1 MKQSKILTALD
12 LSSLDIQNMLMNGQT
27 MPEIAKKYKITYIS
41 LVQAF
46 KIQKKDFKYID
57 YIQPKEEVKEKI
69 KHIMNIEIK
78 QQVDINK
85 LSTQQKLELVTQ
97 HLLDFKKEVQPK
109 VDFYDTV
116 TKSDEWMEMSE
127 VAKLLNYQKLGRN
140 KIFNILRENK
150 ILRKNNQPYQ
160 EYVDRGCFKLI
171 EQVYTTT
178 YGDTRIS
185 YKTVISQKG
194 LDYIKKIIDNIL

>member
-1 MKQSKILTALD
+1 M
-12 LSSLDIQNMLMNGQT
+12 
-27 MPEIAKKYKITYIS
+27 EI
-41 LVQAF
+41 
-46 KIQKKDFKYID
+46 
-57 YIQPKEEVKEKI
+57 KI
-69 KHIMNIEIK
+69 KE
-78 QQVDINK
+78 QVDINK
-85 LSTQQKLELVTQ
+85 LSIQQKLELVTQ

-127 VAKLLNYQKLGRN
+127 VAKLLNYEKLGRN

-194 LDYIKKIIDNIL
+194 LDYIKKVIDNIL

>member
-1 MKQSKILTALD
+1 MK
-12 LSSLDIQNMLMNGQT
+12 
-27 MPEIAKKYKITYIS
+27 EI
-41 LVQAF
+41 
-46 KIQKKDFKYID
+46 
-57 YIQPKEEVKEKI
+57 KI
-69 KHIMNIEIK
+69 KKE
-78 QQVDINK
+78 VDINK
-85 LSTQQKLELVTQ
+85 FSTQEQLQIVTQ
-97 HLLDFKKEVQPK
+97 LFQKYTKEVQPK

-127 VAKLLNYQKLGRN
+127 VAKLLNYERLGRN
-140 KIFNILRENK
+140 KIFYILRENK

-160 EYVDRGCFKLI
+160 EYVDRKYFKLI

-194 LDYIKKIIDNIL
+194 LDYIKKVIDNIL

>member
-1 MKQSKILTALD
+1 MKQI
-12 LSSLDIQNMLMNGQT
+12 
-27 MPEIAKKYKITYIS
+27 
-41 LVQAF
+41 
-46 KIQKKDFKYID
+46 
-57 YIQPKEEVKEKI
+57 KI
-69 KHIMNIEIK
+69 KKE
-78 QQVDINK
+78 VDINK
-85 LSTQQKLELVTQ
+85 FSTQEQLQIVTQ
-97 HLLDFKKEVQPK
+97 LFQKYTKEVQPK

-127 VAKLLNYQKLGRN
+127 VAKLLNYKKYGRN

-150 ILRKNNQPYQ
+150 ILRKNNQSYQ

-194 LDYIKKIIDNIL
+194 LDYIKKVIDNI

>member
-1 MKQSKILTALD
+1 MKQI
-12 LSSLDIQNMLMNGQT
+12 
-27 MPEIAKKYKITYIS
+27 
-41 LVQAF
+41 
-46 KIQKKDFKYID
+46 
-57 YIQPKEEVKEKI
+57 KI
-69 KHIMNIEIK
+69 KKE
-78 QQVDINK
+78 VDINK
-85 LSTQQKLELVTQ
+85 FSTQEQLQIVTQ
-97 HLLDFKKEVQPK
+97 LFQKYTKEVQPK

-127 VAKLLNYQKLGRN
+127 VAKLLNYKKYGRN

-194 LDYIKKIIDNIL
+194 LDYIKKVIDNI

>member
-1 MKQSKILTALD
+1 
-12 LSSLDIQNMLMNGQT
+12 
-27 MPEIAKKYKITYIS
+27 
-41 LVQAF
+41 
-46 KIQKKDFKYID
+46 
-57 YIQPKEEVKEKI
+57 
-69 KHIMNIEIK
+69 MNIEIK
-78 QQVDINK
+78 KQVDINK

-127 VAKLLNYQKLGRN
+127 VAKLLNYKKLGRN

-150 ILRKNNQPYQ
+150 ILRINNQPYQ

-178 YGDTRIS
+178 YNDTRIS

-194 LDYIKKIIDNIL
+194 LDYIKKVIDNIL

>member
-1 MKQSKILTALD
+1 MKQ
-12 LSSLDIQNMLMNGQT
+12 
-27 MPEIAKKYKITYIS
+27 
-41 LVQAF
+41 
-46 KIQKKDFKYID
+46 
-57 YIQPKEEVKEKI
+57 
-69 KHIMNIEIK
+69 IEIK
-78 QQVDINK
+78 KEVDINK
-85 LSTQQKLELVTQ
+85 FSTQEQLQIVTQ
-97 HLLDFKKEVQPK
+97 LFQKYTKEVQPK

-194 LDYIKKIIDNIL
+194 LDYIKKVIDNIL

>member
-1 MKQSKILTALD
+1 
-12 LSSLDIQNMLMNGQT
+12 
-27 MPEIAKKYKITYIS
+27 
-41 LVQAF
+41 
-46 KIQKKDFKYID
+46 
-57 YIQPKEEVKEKI
+57 
-69 KHIMNIEIK
+69 MNIKIK

-97 HLLDFKKEVQPK
+97 HLLNFKKEVQPK

-127 VAKLLNYQKLGRN
+127 VAKLLNYKKLGRN

-194 LDYIKKIIDNIL
+194 LDYIKKVIDIYYDSKNTHTRNKYTSF

>member
-1 MKQSKILTALD
+1 
-12 LSSLDIQNMLMNGQT
+12 
-27 MPEIAKKYKITYIS
+27 YKHTTTIT
-41 LVQAF
+41 
-46 KIQKKDFKYID
+46 KNT
-57 YIQPKEEVKEKI
+57 
-69 KHIMNIEIK
+69 KHIMKQIEIK
-78 QQVDINK
+78 KEVDINK
-85 LSTQQKLELVTQ
+85 FSTQEQLQIVTQ
-97 HLLDFKKEVQPK
+97 LFQKYTKEVQPK

-194 LDYIKKIIDNIL
+194 LDYIKKVIDNIL

>member
-1 MKQSKILTALD
+1 MNIKI
-12 LSSLDIQNMLMNGQT
+12 
-27 MPEIAKKYKITYIS
+27 
-41 LVQAF
+41 
-46 KIQKKDFKYID
+46 
-57 YIQPKEEVKEKI
+57 KEEI
-69 KHIMNIEIK
+69 
-78 QQVDINK
+78 DINK
-85 LSTQQKLELVTQ
+85 LSIQQKLELVTQ

-160 EYVDRGCFKLI
+160 EYVDRGYFKLI

-178 YGDTRIS
+178 YNDTRIS

-194 LDYIKKIIDNIL
+194 LDYIKKVIDNIL

>member
-1 MKQSKILTALD
+1 MKQ
-12 LSSLDIQNMLMNGQT
+12 
-27 MPEIAKKYKITYIS
+27 
-41 LVQAF
+41 
-46 KIQKKDFKYID
+46 
-57 YIQPKEEVKEKI
+57 
-69 KHIMNIEIK
+69 IEIK
-78 QQVDINK
+78 EEVDINK
-85 LSTQQKLELVTQ
+85 FSTQEQLQIITQLFQKYTN
-97 HLLDFKKEVQPK
+97 EVQPK

-127 VAKLLNYQKLGRN
+127 VAKLLNYKRVGRN

-194 LDYIKKIIDNIL
+194 LDYIKKVIDNIL

>member
-1 MKQSKILTALD
+1 
-12 LSSLDIQNMLMNGQT
+12 
-27 MPEIAKKYKITYIS
+27 
-41 LVQAF
+41 
-46 KIQKKDFKYID
+46 
-57 YIQPKEEVKEKI
+57 
-69 KHIMNIEIK
+69 MNISKKE
-78 QQVDINK
+78 QDDLNK
-85 LSTQQKLELVTQ
+85 LSTQQKLALVTQ
-97 HLLDFKKEVQPK
+97 HLIDFKKEVQTK

-160 EYVDRGCFKLI
+160 EYVDRGYFKLI

-178 YGDTRIS
+178 YDTRIS

-194 LDYIKKIIDNIL
+194 LDYIKKVIDNIL

>member
-1 MKQSKILTALD
+1 MKQ
-12 LSSLDIQNMLMNGQT
+12 
-27 MPEIAKKYKITYIS
+27 
-41 LVQAF
+41 
-46 KIQKKDFKYID
+46 
-57 YIQPKEEVKEKI
+57 
-69 KHIMNIEIK
+69 IEIK
-78 QQVDINK
+78 KEVDINK
-85 LSTQQKLELVTQ
+85 FSTQEQLQIVTQ
-97 HLLDFKKEVQPK
+97 LFQKYTKEVQPK

-160 EYVDRGCFKLI
+160 EYVDRGYFKLI

-178 YGDTRIS
+178 YNDTRIS

-194 LDYIKKIIDNIL
+194 LDYIKKVIDNIL